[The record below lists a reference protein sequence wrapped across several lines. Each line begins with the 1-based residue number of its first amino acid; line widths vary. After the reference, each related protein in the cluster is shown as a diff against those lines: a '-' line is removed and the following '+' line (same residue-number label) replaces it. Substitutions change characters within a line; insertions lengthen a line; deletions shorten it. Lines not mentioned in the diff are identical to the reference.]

1 MTIIINL
8 DTYASEQEAEEIRQA
23 FISLGA
29 TDVEVRRDYE
39 RKAGADGLL
48 PWTTLILLP
57 ITAFLMRL
65 GEKAAD
71 RAYPV
76 IEQEIGH
83 KTKQLIQA
91 IHNAR
96 NRRYNME
103 TPGSIVIHDTITGRM
118 IIADPGLPDEAYYA
132 LSQVDLSLLGPNSVQ
147 YDAELRRWV
156 TY

>member
-1 MTIIINL
+1 
-8 DTYASEQEAEEIRQA
+8 
-23 FISLGA
+23 
-29 TDVEVRRDYE
+29 
-39 RKAGADGLL
+39 
-48 PWTTLILLP
+48 
-57 ITAFLMRL
+57 
-65 GEKAAD
+65 
-71 RAYPV
+71 V

-103 TPGSIVIHDTITGRM
+103 IPGSIVIHDTITDRM